1 VFLSPILKVL
11 PMRFLSCCLA
21 LTLVSPLLG
30 GSPEALFNGTDLNGW
45 TGRPANWSV
54 EDGAITG
61 RTTAENPLKENT
73 FLVWDGEVADFELTL
88 QYRIDGGNSGVQY
101 RSKIIN
107 AEKFV
112 VGGYQADIDSKP
124 RYTGI
129 NYEEKGRGILAERGQ
144 IVAIDA
150 EGKKAVVGSSGD
162 KDALMS
168 LISPK
173 DWNRYRIVAKGPIV
187 QHYINDVLMSEVQDG
202 QTSKAAKS
210 GKVALQIHVGEPM
223 KVQFK
228 DLKLTKLP

>member
-1 VFLSPILKVL
+1 
-11 PMRFLSCCLA
+11 MRFLSVC
-21 LTLVSPLLG
+21 LTLAIMSPVLG
-30 GSPEALFNGTDLNGW
+30 DSPEVLFNGTDLNGW

-54 EDGAITG
+54 EEGAITG
-61 RTTAENPLKENT
+61 RTTADNPLKENT
-73 FLVWDGEVADFELTL
+73 FLVWDGEASDFELTL
-88 QYRIDGGNSGVQY
+88 QYRIQGGNSGVQY

-150 EGKKAVVGSSGD
+150 EGKKKVVGSSGD
-162 KDALMS
+162 KDDLLK

-173 DWNRYRIVAKGPIV
+173 DWNRYRIVAKGSVV
-187 QHYINDVLMSEVQDG
+187 QHYINDILMSEVQDG
-202 QTSKAAKS
+202 QASKAATK
-210 GKVALQIHVGEPM
+210 GKIALQIHVGEPM
-223 KVQFK
+223 TVQFK
-228 DLKLTKLP
+228 DIKLTKLK